1 VTPPLTTIRQP
12 MQRLGTT
19 AVDLLMS
26 LMDGTE
32 PDAMR
37 VQLPTRLVRRATT
50 GPPPTRSR

>member
-1 VTPPLTTIRQP
+1 MTPALTTIRQP

-26 LMDGTE
+26 LMSGTGPE
-32 PDAMR
+32 AMH

-50 GPPPTRSR
+50 GPPPARSR